1 MLKFND
7 FIQKDIT
14 AKKTLISTL
23 PTKTKA
29 NKKKFNT
36 NIDAIQ
42 EKYNEYKSSVR
53 NYLLAKS
60 RSFNVKDEENNID
73 KLNEEVVSLEHVR
86 FLLNPSNT
94 YFEKM
99 GFDTLLYQLNNYYI
113 FNFNSLNDII
123 NSFLDKFE
131 SVGIKLT
138 GDDFNYTCYVHEY
151 MSSFLEVRY
160 KKNKKYDKVSE
171 IFEQIYWVN
180 PDIIAHI
187 ELNFRRLIRENAK
200 QFNSY
205 ILKLQKD
212 VMYGN
217 NITNYVGC
225 MEKLKSAYIELSMA
239 NKEGIYEIVDMAKNN
254 AFDINQYLE
263 NSKVRKAAFESLI
276 PNTIDYKDTS
286 SMNKVCIALEKL
298 KSNVEEYDRY
308 LEFTPLFESFKEEY
322 QALKD
327 TNNKEYKGLKTVEEQ
342 IAIKEKELDKL
353 NRKIFGGRP
362 GFFEF
367 KSDNDLKHLK
377 IDSVRKAKELYE
389 LYKEYDKEY
398 FKDRVLSILNSSI
411 TVADVLNLYYSFDYF
426 KKLAIQKVYKITEYE
441 EIIKYSNNFDLYAM
455 DPTNIIITGVPIFEE
470 TDIARIIANKYRL
483 NNIIIDEN
491 DLQPENLKPLLNK
504 ILLILRVNKV
514 ENSSSSIDK
523 IWFMVQVEKL
533 MAKESKND

>member
-36 NIDAIQ
+36 NIDIIQ

-187 ELNFRRLIRENAK
+187 ELNFRR
-200 QFNSY
+200 
-205 ILKLQKD
+205 
-212 VMYGN
+212 
-217 NITNYVGC
+217 
-225 MEKLKSAYIELSMA
+225 
-239 NKEGIYEIVDMAKNN
+239 
-254 AFDINQYLE
+254 
-263 NSKVRKAAFESLI
+263 
-276 PNTIDYKDTS
+276 
-286 SMNKVCIALEKL
+286 
-298 KSNVEEYDRY
+298 
-308 LEFTPLFESFKEEY
+308 
-322 QALKD
+322 
-327 TNNKEYKGLKTVEEQ
+327 
-342 IAIKEKELDKL
+342 
-353 NRKIFGGRP
+353 
-362 GFFEF
+362 
-367 KSDNDLKHLK
+367 
-377 IDSVRKAKELYE
+377 
-389 LYKEYDKEY
+389 
-398 FKDRVLSILNSSI
+398 
-411 TVADVLNLYYSFDYF
+411 
-426 KKLAIQKVYKITEYE
+426 
-441 EIIKYSNNFDLYAM
+441 
-455 DPTNIIITGVPIFEE
+455 
-470 TDIARIIANKYRL
+470 
-483 NNIIIDEN
+483 
-491 DLQPENLKPLLNK
+491 
-504 ILLILRVNKV
+504 
-514 ENSSSSIDK
+514 
-523 IWFMVQVEKL
+523 
-533 MAKESKND
+533 

>member
-200 QFNSY
+200 QFNAY

-276 PNTIDYKDTS
+276 PNTIDYKDNA

-308 LEFTPLFESFKEEY
+308 LEFTPLFDAFKEEY

-327 TNNKEYKGLKTVEEQ
+327 ANNKEYKGLKTVEEQ
-342 IAIKEKELDKL
+342 IATKEKELDKL

>member
-73 KLNEEVVSLEHVR
+73 KLNEEVVSVEHVR

-94 YFEKM
+94 YYEKM

-276 PNTIDYKDTS
+276 PNTIDYKDNA
-286 SMNKVCIALEKL
+286 SMSKVCIALEKL

-308 LEFTPLFESFKEEY
+308 LEFTPLFDSFKEEY

-342 IAIKEKELDKL
+342 IATKEKELDKL

>member
-29 NKKKFNT
+29 NKKKFNLSIET
-36 NIDAIQ
+36 IE

-60 RSFNVKDEENNID
+60 RSFNVEDEESNSEKI
-73 KLNEEVVSLEHVR
+73 NEEIVSLEHVK

-131 SVGIKLT
+131 SVGIRLT

-187 ELNFRRLIRENAK
+187 ELNFRKLIRENAK
-200 QFNSY
+200 QFDAY
-205 ILKLQKD
+205 ILRLQRD
-212 VMYGN
+212 VMHRN

-239 NKEGIYEIVDMAKNN
+239 NKEELYEIVNMAKANE
-254 AFDINQYLE
+254 FDINQYLE
-263 NSKVRKAAFESLI
+263 NSKVRIAAFESLI
-276 PNTIDYKDTS
+276 PNTIDYKDS
-286 SMNKVCIALEKL
+286 NQMNKVCIALEKL
-298 KSNVEEYDRY
+298 KSNIEEYDRY
-308 LEFTPLFESFKEEY
+308 LEFTPLFDSFKEEY
-322 QALKD
+322 QSLKD
-327 TNNKEYKGLKTVEEQ
+327 SNNKEYKGLKNVEEQ
-342 IAIKEKELDKL
+342 IATKEKELDRL
-353 NRKIFGGRP
+353 NRKIFGGKP

-377 IDSVRKAKELYE
+377 IESVRKAKELYE

-398 FKDRVLSILNSSI
+398 FKDIVL
-411 TVADVLNLYYSFDYF
+411 
-426 KKLAIQKVYKITEYE
+426 
-441 EIIKYSNNFDLYAM
+441 
-455 DPTNIIITGVPIFEE
+455 
-470 TDIARIIANKYRL
+470 
-483 NNIIIDEN
+483 
-491 DLQPENLKPLLNK
+491 
-504 ILLILRVNKV
+504 
-514 ENSSSSIDK
+514 
-523 IWFMVQVEKL
+523 
-533 MAKESKND
+533 

>member
-1 MLKFND
+1 MLNFNE

-36 NIDAIQ
+36 SIDTIE
-42 EKYNEYKSSVR
+42 EKYNEYKTSVR
-53 NYLLAKS
+53 NYLLAKA
-60 RSFNVKDEENNID
+60 RSFNVKEEENNVD

-113 FNFNSLNDII
+113 FNFSSLNDII

-131 SVGIKLT
+131 SVGIKLN

-200 QFNSY
+200 HFSNY

-212 VMYGN
+212 VMYRN

-225 MEKLKSAYIELSMA
+225 MEKLKSAYIELSIS
-239 NKEGIYEIVDMAKNN
+239 NKEGLYEIVDMAKTN
-254 AFDINQYLE
+254 AFDINQYLD

-276 PNTIDYKDTS
+276 PNTVDYKDIT
-286 SMNKVCIALEKL
+286 SMNKVCISLEKL
-298 KSNVEEYDRY
+298 KSNIEEYDRY
-308 LEFTPLFESFKEEY
+308 LEFTPLFDSFKEEY

-342 IAIKEKELDKL
+342 IATKEKELDKL

-398 FKDRVLSILNSSI
+398 FKERVLSILNSSI

-470 TDIARIIANKYRL
+470 TDIPRIIANKYRL
-483 NNIIIDEN
+483 NNIIINEN
-491 DLQPENLKPLLNK
+491 DLQPENLKLLLNK
-504 ILLILRVNKV
+504 ILLILRVNKI

-533 MAKESKND
+533 MAKESKD

>member
-36 NIDAIQ
+36 NIDVIQ

-212 VMYGN
+212 AMYGN

-342 IAIKEKELDKL
+342 IATKEKELDKL

>member
-1 MLKFND
+1 MLNFNE

-36 NIDAIQ
+36 SIDTIE
-42 EKYNEYKSSVR
+42 EKYNEYKTSVR
-53 NYLLAKS
+53 NYLLAKA
-60 RSFNVKDEENNID
+60 RSFNVKEEENNVD

-113 FNFNSLNDII
+113 FNFSSLNDII

-200 QFNSY
+200 HFSNY

-212 VMYGN
+212 VMYRN

-225 MEKLKSAYIELSMA
+225 MEKLKSAYIELSIS
-239 NKEGIYEIVDMAKNN
+239 NKEGLYEIVDMAKTN
-254 AFDINQYLE
+254 AFDINQYLD

-276 PNTIDYKDTS
+276 PNTVDYKDIN
-286 SMNKVCIALEKL
+286 SMNKVCISLEKL
-298 KSNVEEYDRY
+298 KSNIEEYDRY
-308 LEFTPLFESFKEEY
+308 LEFTPLFDSFKEEY

-342 IAIKEKELDKL
+342 IATKEKELDKL

-398 FKDRVLSILNSSI
+398 FKERVLSILNSSI

-470 TDIARIIANKYRL
+470 TDIPRIIANKYRL
-483 NNIIIDEN
+483 NNIIINEN

-504 ILLILRVNKV
+504 ILLILRVNKI

-533 MAKESKND
+533 MAKENKD

>member
-36 NIDAIQ
+36 NIDVIQ

-327 TNNKEYKGLKTVEEQ
+327 ANNKEYKGLKTVEEQ
-342 IAIKEKELDKL
+342 IATKEKELDKL